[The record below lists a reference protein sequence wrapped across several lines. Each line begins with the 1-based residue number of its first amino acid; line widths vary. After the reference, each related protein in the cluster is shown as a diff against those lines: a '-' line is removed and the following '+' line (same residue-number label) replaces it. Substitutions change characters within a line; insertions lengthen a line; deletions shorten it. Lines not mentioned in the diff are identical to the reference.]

1 MTERVDPLC
10 FAKLEQMLQLLN
22 YFNHRQRWMWSL
34 CQAAMFHNSHHAYH
48 FSARSPASQSVSVS
62 VVLRLAYPHQH
73 PIRSFL
79 FSLPRLSKYADSF
92 NFLLAADQTESARRA
107 EDGVRGVGRARLS
120 KYEPL
125 VFSQDISALKQCL
138 SLNAERR
145 LILAS

>member
-1 MTERVDPLC
+1 M
-10 FAKLEQMLQLLN
+10 
-22 YFNHRQRWMWSL
+22 
-34 CQAAMFHNSHHAYH
+34 
-48 FSARSPASQSVSVS
+48 
-62 VVLRLAYPHQH
+62 VLRLAYPHQH

-107 EDGVRGVGRARLS
+107 EDRVRGVGRARLS

-125 VFSQDISALKQCL
+125 VFSQNISALKRCL

-145 LILAS
+145 RFWQASVFMQAIKAPHSVSTLF

>member
-1 MTERVDPLC
+1 MWQSELIGCVLPSWSKCYSYLITSITDSAECDLC
-10 FAKLEQMLQLLN
+10 AKLPRFIIPFMPVIFQRGHPLL
-22 YFNHRQRWMWSL
+22 
-34 CQAAMFHNSHHAYH
+34 
-48 FSARSPASQSVSVS
+48 SVS

-79 FSLPRLSKYADSF
+79 FSLPRLSKHADSF

-125 VFSQDISALKQCL
+125 VFSQDISALKPCL
-138 SLNAERR
+138 SSNAERR